1 MIQRQ
6 WTVFILAFGL
16 CGCAASKPFM
26 VVAQPI
32 LDLRRQPHTTAV
44 PGVHDPLEETQLL
57 YGEQVRLLE
66 VRDGWAKIEA
76 MEQAEYTS
84 TGRWQ
89 GYPGWVPA
97 RKLVPLA
104 AVWQPNIVVTE
115 KWAQVFEDAA
125 MLRQVNFAFALGTML
140 RGTDMGGI
148 VWRIELV
155 DGKIAW
161 MDHDSARPLIELHA
175 LPESEKRRVILKTA
189 ELFLGDPYYWG
200 GRSPSGNSKHAGITG
215 VDCSG
220 LVNLSYRS
228 IGLAIPRDAHEQY
241 LRSRHI
247 KAVQP
252 GDLIFLSEAN
262 NPKRIVHVM
271 LYAGN
276 GELIEG
282 PGTGKAVHRIRLTER
297 FGQTLDWIT
306 PGTVIHDQTIYFGS
320 YLE

>member
-1 MIQRQ
+1 
-6 WTVFILAFGL
+6 
-16 CGCAASKPFM
+16 M

-32 LDLRRQPHTTAV
+32 LDLRREPHTTAV
-44 PGVHDPLEETQLL
+44 AGGHDPLEETQLL

-76 MEQAEYTS
+76 IEQAEYTS
-84 TGRWQ
+84 AARWQ

-97 RKLVPLA
+97 RKLVPA
-104 AVWQPNIVVTE
+104 EAVWNPNIVVTE
-115 KWAQVFEDAA
+115 KWARVFEDAR
-125 MLRQVNFAFALGTML
+125 MRRQANLTLPLGTML
-140 RGTDMGGI
+140 RGTDMGGA

-155 DGKIAW
+155 DGKVAW
-161 MDHDSARPLIELHA
+161 MDHDSARPLVELYA
-175 LPESEKRRVILKTA
+175 LPESEKRRLILRTA
-189 ELFLGDPYYWG
+189 EQFLGDPYYWG
-200 GRSPSGNSKHAGITG
+200 GRSPSAGSKQAEITG

-228 IGLAIPRDAHEQY
+228 VGLAIPRDAHEQY
-241 LRSRHI
+241 LRARHI

-252 GDLIFLSEAN
+252 GDLIFLSEVG
-262 NPKRIVHVM
+262 NPERIVHVM
-271 LYAGN
+271 LYAGD

-297 FGQTLDWIT
+297 LGQTLDWIA
-306 PGTVIHDQTIYFGS
+306 PGAVINDQTVYFGS